1 MPGRAPRRYK
11 MDKNGTVRSAFHG
24 KLPEE
29 FTERDIQETK
39 IPTLKKTQTAPPIK
53 LDVSVRAI
61 QPMGN
66 LLGFASVKFNDCFVV
81 EDFKILQ
88 TNKGLYVG
96 MPSKPDK
103 TSRTG
108 YRDTAKPVT
117 RGFRKQLQ
125 GAVLEAYSA
134 ELGRFRAVAAAQEQP
149 SIKSQ
154 LEAGAKEAAREN
166 AARSHIGNSIA
177 LFLMIGLMLP
187 CFLFA
192 MYEKDGLPFEKVLR
206 NIIRTRFLTP
216 RVRPYRTENFYA
228 FLNRKEE
235 KPIADTKTGSKAG
248 RKNEGFI
255 TPESFDFRMGRLF
268 RMGATWGAASYM
280 QVMASELSDKLL
292 AELLEVDAERHS
304 LRNQAAGSR
313 SRPCRHLNPSGPPC

>member
-1 MPGRAPRRYK
+1 MPGRAPRRYRT
-11 MDKNGTVRSAFHG
+11 DGNGDTRPAFHG

-29 FTERDIQETK
+29 FNERDMLAFAADTDLLLFQKVSEETLAAIHAAGYDYRGGAVIPRPGKEETDMAEQETK
-39 IPTLKKTQTAPPIK
+39 IPAQEEAKEAPPMK

-66 LLGFASVKFNDCFVV
+66 LMGFATVKFNDCFVV

-88 TNKGLYVG
+88 TDKGLYVG

-117 RGFRKQLQ
+117 GDFRRQLQ

-134 ELGRFRAVAAAQEQP
+134 ELGRLRAVAAAQEQP

-166 AARSHIGNSIA
+166 AARS
-177 LFLMIGLMLP
+177 P
-187 CFLFA
+187 
-192 MYEKDGLPFEKVLR
+192 KK
-206 NIIRTRFLTP
+206 
-216 RVRPYRTENFYA
+216 
-228 FLNRKEE
+228 E
-235 KPIADTKTGSKAG
+235 KPTKG
-248 RKNEGFI
+248 
-255 TPESFDFRMGRLF
+255 
-268 RMGATWGAASYM
+268 
-280 QVMASELSDKLL
+280 
-292 AELLEVDAERHS
+292 AER
-304 LRNQAAGSR
+304 
-313 SRPCRHLNPSGPPC
+313 

>member
-39 IPTLKKTQTAPPIK
+39 IPTLEKTQTAPPIK

-88 TNKGLYVG
+88 TDKGLYVG

-117 RGFRKQLQ
+117 GDFRKQLQ

-134 ELGRFRAVAAAQEQP
+134 ELGRLRAVAAAQERL
-149 SIKSQ
+149 SIRSQ
-154 LEAGAKEAAREN
+154 LEAGAKEAEKEN
-166 AARSHIGNSIA
+166 APAPQRRRK
-177 LFLMIGLMLP
+177 P
-187 CFLFA
+187 Q
-192 MYEKDGLPFEKVLR
+192 KPR
-206 NIIRTRFLTP
+206 N
-216 RVRPYRTENFYA
+216 A
-228 FLNRKEE
+228 
-235 KPIADTKTGSKAG
+235 
-248 RKNEGFI
+248 KNGFGP
-255 TPESFDFRMGRLF
+255 TWPE
-268 RMGATWGAASYM
+268 A
-280 QVMASELSDKLL
+280 
-292 AELLEVDAERHS
+292 
-304 LRNQAAGSR
+304 
-313 SRPCRHLNPSGPPC
+313 